1 MRNKKFIF
9 LLVVSWCFLFIISN
23 PLLVQSSDSNKSSQS
38 LSIKISPSKKS
49 VKKGAKQKFNVNVAG
64 IKGNSSAY
72 KAKATDIEKDI
83 IWMVNE
89 IQGGNKDVGKINSR
103 GVYRAPKKVPSSNPV
118 YISAYSSKYELHSNK
133 ARIAVVS
140 TKKKGVISFKA
151 KWVSGR
157 SARVSNGIPAEVKK
171 VKGVAVNSLT
181 GEKFTAGPVNVEDRV
196 LEFPDVPLEGNY
208 TVTLYG
214 IDDSGKEIYKGT
226 VSDVKATAP
235 GDTTKP
241 VTIILTIVNGE
252 VEVSAIEP
260 AITEI
265 HTGSTQQF
273 TVTISGVFDPE
284 VKWSVSGDGDLGTI
298 TKNGLY
304 TAPTTINEAVTA
316 TVKAA
321 WKEDG
326 SKFSEISFSIVEDED
341 IVSISVSP
349 VTATVESEGTV
360 QFDATVTGSADTSV
374 AWSVEGGSSNG
385 TIDSAGLYT
394 APSVIVT
401 TTVTVKAVSNAD
413 PSKYAIALVTVN
425 PVSLP
430 EVLFSN
436 PDNGSTGVAIDT
448 TVQVTFSEAMN
459 SSTIN
464 TSTFIVNGITGTVV
478 YFTDSMS
485 AVFTPSAPLSYDMVY
500 TATITAGV
508 ENLAG
513 NNMASPYV
521 WFFKTQSPLPA
532 PSPWS
537 WTFSTGLDDDQANSV
552 TATPDGGCVAAGYTV
567 PETNPSEG
575 YFWIANIGSEG
586 TVNWQK
592 TYNPDVNRD
601 EILAIERTTDSGYVL
616 AGYTVSS
623 SVVGSTD
630 DFCVIKINSDGTPE
644 WQKTYGGSSMEQ
656 AESIQQTSD
665 GGYIVAGWSYSFSSS
680 SDDIW
685 ILKLNSDGSVA
696 WKAKYGEEGITEE
709 ATKIIETSDGG
720 YFVVGHT
727 VSSSEISSGYD
738 VWALKLDSDG
748 SISWQEKIGEGA
760 NDRAQSVIETS
771 GGEYLIAGYK
781 SSYGGGPTDFWLIK
795 LDLSGNILW
804 QKTYGGTSTDIAE
817 DVRET
822 SDGNFIVAGW
832 TYSFIHDGDS
842 AGWLIKVGSS
852 GDIIWQKTYSLPAS
866 TLGERFNSVALSPD
880 GGIIVAGYADTFDAD
895 YHDPWV
901 MKLNSEGNLPGVCNI
916 VVADTDVIPLSTT
929 ALAVATT
936 VIPSDT
942 SVSIASTS
950 VVDEVGY
957 SLTPISQCIYGG
969 TLTPVDVLWAKTYGG
984 PERDNAKVVRQ
995 TSDGG
1000 YIVAGNTESG
1010 GWWDILLMKL
1020 KIDGS
1025 IEWQKTFGGTHDDLV
1040 YSCEQTSDGGYIV
1053 AGTTG
1058 FTGTASSEV
1067 ADIWLFKVDAAGN
1080 IEWQKKFGGGSGD
1093 SNTEIAQSVHQTS
1106 DGGYIVTGGI
1116 VVSSGNN
1123 DLWVARLDSSGTVL
1137 WQKKYGGSN
1146 SEWGYSIDET
1156 SDGGFIVAGEGS
1168 FGSGTEA
1175 WILKLNSDGTVAWQK
1190 TFGGTNYDLA
1200 TSVRETSDGA
1210 YIVAAYSTSIHSD
1223 GDVWI
1228 LKLNSDGSVA
1238 WQNIYDSSLT
1248 EYPRSIEQAKDGGYI
1263 ITGYT
1268 FLTSSDINAFVL
1280 KLDSAGTVEW
1290 GNTYVGPYN
1299 ELSSSV
1305 WQTLEGGY
1313 IVAGQT
1319 DSTGAGSEDF
1329 WILRIDSNGDIGID
1343 CSYVFPQ
1350 DFVSGV
1356 TTLSPVDTIVS
1367 PVTVTLAVSSTSITS
1382 GTSSLASA
1390 TQCSAPLIGSLVV
1403 YVMSSGDADT
1413 DQAVINALVARK
1425 HIPVLGPQV
1434 GEWDGTQTD
1443 IYGYNVVVLQNSY
1456 NWSSSGSMPVSGEN
1470 ALIDFVDSGGGLVT
1484 GEWLIWNIDS
1494 GGRHTGLDPII
1505 PADMVSWNSASSTSY
1520 SQYDISDPIL
1530 NNGLPSS
1537 FTFSMNS
1544 ISGSESNL
1552 AAKSGATEYYYSSNS
1567 GAAGVVGWD
1576 YGSGRVI
1583 SFSTLLSDVELSN
1596 SDYSTL
1602 FVNAVEW
1609 AGTPAP

>member
-1 MRNKKFIF
+1 MKKRNPF
-9 LLVVSWCFLFIISN
+9 LLPVVILSVLLSFSFSAVCFSSTDNSL
-23 PLLVQSSDSNKSSQS
+23 QSFN
-38 LSIKISPSKKS
+38 IKVVPSKKS
-49 VKKGAKQKFNVNVAG
+49 VKKDEKQRFK
-64 IKGNSSAY
+64 IKVKKLKGSGNASRIKPA
-72 KAKATDIEKDI
+72 DIEKDL
-83 IWMVNE
+83 IWSVND
-89 IQGGNKDVGKINSR
+89 IPGGNKDVGKINGR
-103 GVYRAPKKVPSSNPV
+103 GVYHAPKKVPSANPV
-118 YISAYSSKYELHSNK
+118 YISAYSSKYELSSNK

-157 SARVSNGIPAEVKK
+157 SARVADGIPVEVKK

-181 GEKFTAGPVNVEDRV
+181 GERFTAGPVDVADRV
-196 LEFPDVPLEGNY
+196 LEFPNVPLDGSY

-214 IDDSGKEIYKGT
+214 IDESGNEIYKGT

-241 VTIILTIVNGE
+241 ATIILTIVDGE
-252 VEVSAIEP
+252 VEISAIEP

-304 TAPTTINEAVTA
+304 TAPITITETVTA

-326 SKFSEISFSIVEDED
+326 SKFSEISFSIIDDED

-394 APSVIVT
+394 APSVVVT

-413 PSKYAIALVTVN
+413 TSKYAIALVTVN
-425 PVSLP
+425 PVSAP
-430 EVLFSN
+430 EILYSN
-436 PDNGSTGVAIDT
+436 PVNGETGVAIT
-448 TVQVTFSEAMN
+448 MTISAAFSEAMN

-464 TSTFIVNGITGTVV
+464 TSTFTVSGITGTVT
-478 YFTDSMS
+478 YDPDSKS
-485 AVFTPSAPLSYDMVY
+485 AVFTPSAPLSYDTLY
-500 TATITAGV
+500 TATITADVTSLEGY
-508 ENLAG
+508 
-513 NNMASPYV
+513 NMASDYV
-521 WFFKTQSPLPA
+521 WSFKTETPLPA

-537 WTFSTGLDDDQANSV
+537 WTFSTGLEDDQANAV
-552 TATPDGGCVAAGYTV
+552 TATPDGGCVAAGYAV
-567 PETNPSEG
+567 NETSFDG
-575 YFWIANIGSEG
+575 YFWIVNIGSVG

-592 TYNPDVNRD
+592 TYNPGLDMDR
-601 EILAIERTTDSGYVL
+601 ILSIERTTDSGYVL
-616 AGYTVSS
+616 AGYTASS
-623 SVVGSTD
+623 STD
-630 DFCVIKINSDGTPE
+630 DFCVIKINSDGTAE

-656 AESIQQTSD
+656 ATSIQQTSD
-665 GGYIVAGWSYSFSSS
+665 GGYIVAGWSYSFSSN

-696 WKAKYGEEGITEE
+696 WKAKYGEEGISDE
-709 ATKIIETSDGG
+709 ATRIIETSDAG
-720 YFVVGHT
+720 YLVVGHT
-727 VSSSEISSGYD
+727 VSSSELSTNYD
-738 VWALKLDSDG
+738 VWALKLNTDG
-748 SISWQEKIGEGA
+748 SIAWQEKIGGIY
-760 NDRAQSVIETS
+760 NDEAKSVIETS
-771 GGEYLIAGYK
+771 GGEYLIAGYT
-781 SSYGGGPTDFWLIK
+781 SSYGGSTPDFWLIK
-795 LDLSGNILW
+795 LDSSGNILW
-804 QKTYGGTSTDIAE
+804 QKAYGGTSTDIAE

-822 SDGNFIVAGW
+822 LDGNFIVAGW
-832 TYSFIHDGDS
+832 TYSFVSDGDS
-842 AGWLIKVGSS
+842 AGLLIKVNSA

-866 TLGERFNSVALSPD
+866 TLGEIFNSVAVSPD
-880 GGIIVAGYADTFDAD
+880 GGIIAAGFADTFDAD

-916 VVADTDVIPLSTT
+916 VVADTDVIPLSTA

-957 SLTPISQCIYGG
+957 SLTPINQCIYGG
-969 TLTPVDVLWAKTYGG
+969 AVAPVDVLWAKTYGG
-984 PERDNAKVVRQ
+984 LERDNAKVVRQ
-995 TSDGG
+995 TSEGG

-1010 GWWDILLMKL
+1010 SQWDISLMKL

-1025 IEWQKTFGGTHDDLV
+1025 ISWQKTYGGTHDDLV
-1040 YSCEQTSDGGYIV
+1040 FSCEQTSDGGYIV
-1053 AGTTG
+1053 AGTTA
-1058 FTGTASSEV
+1058 FTSSSTEV
-1067 ADIWLFKVDAAGN
+1067 TDIWLFKVDSSGN
-1080 IEWQKKFGGGSGD
+1080 IEWQQKFGGGSGD
-1093 SNTEIAQSVHQTS
+1093 VNYEAAYSVHQTL
-1106 DGGYIVTGGI
+1106 DGGYIATGYMQI
-1116 VVSSGNN
+1116 ATGNY
-1123 DLWVARLDSSGTVL
+1123 DVWVARLDSSGAVV
-1137 WQKKYGGSN
+1137 WQKQYGGSG
-1146 SEWGYSIDET
+1146 SDLAYSIDET
-1156 SDGGFIVAGEGS
+1156 SDSGFIVAGYGTFTSGS
-1168 FGSGTEA
+1168 EA
-1175 WILKLNSDGTVAWQK
+1175 WILKLNSDGSVAWQK
-1190 TFGGTNYDLA
+1190 QYGGSNYD
-1200 TSVRETSDGA
+1200 TSMSVKQTSDGG
-1210 YIVAAYSTSIHSD
+1210 YIVAAYSTSFAGN
-1223 GDVWI
+1223 GDIWI

-1238 WQNIYDSSLT
+1238 WQNKYGGTSTD
-1248 EYPRSIEQAKDGGYI
+1248 YPQSIEQTKDGGYI
-1263 ITGYT
+1263 ITGYI
-1268 FLTSSDINAFVL
+1268 LLSGENINSFVL
-1280 KLDSAGTVEW
+1280 KLDPDGVVEW
-1290 GNTYVGPYN
+1290 GNNYGGLYT

-1305 WQTLEGGY
+1305 WQTSEGGY
-1313 IVAGQT
+1313 LIAGQT
-1319 DSTGAGSEDF
+1319 DLTGTGNEDF
-1329 WILRIDSNGDIGID
+1329 WILRLDSNGDIGID

-1350 DFVSGV
+1350 DFVSGI
-1356 TTLSPVDTIVS
+1356 TTLSPVDTTAS
-1367 PVTVTLAVSSTSITS
+1367 PVTGTLAVSSTSFTS
-1382 GTSSLASA
+1382 GISSLMSE
-1390 TQCSAPLIGSLVV
+1390 TQCSAHLVDSLLV

-1434 GEWDGTQTD
+1434 GDWDGTQTD
-1443 IYGYNVVVLQNSY
+1443 IYGYNVVVLQNSH

-1505 PADMVSWNSASSTSY
+1505 PADMVSWNSASSTNY

-1552 AAKSGATEYYYSSNS
+1552 TAKSGATEYYYSSNS
-1567 GAAGVVGWD
+1567 GAAGLVGWN
-1576 YGSGRVI
+1576 YGYGRVI

-1609 AGTPAP
+1609 AGTPNP